1 MEFDNITI
9 EQLTLLVLA
18 IGISGGLLT
27 FGRRIQN
34 PDDVDAGMGV
44 AGWTIFIILLLI
56 NKFFNIL

>member
-34 PDDVDAGMGV
+34 PDDQDAGSGA